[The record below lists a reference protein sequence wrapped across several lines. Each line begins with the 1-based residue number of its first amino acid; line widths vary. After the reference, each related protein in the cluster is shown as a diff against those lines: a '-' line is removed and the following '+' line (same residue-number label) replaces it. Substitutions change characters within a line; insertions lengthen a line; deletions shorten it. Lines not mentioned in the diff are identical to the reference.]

1 MQDEADWKNVFRLA
15 EIGVKE
21 EIAEGTTKIV
31 GRNITKPILQTIDNS
46 DFKLVDQYQIHKLSP
61 SSRRERNDLSR
72 QTSDD
77 SLSTF
82 PERLSTGGRQL

>member
-46 DFKLVDQYQIHKLSP
+46 DFKLVYQYQIHKLFTVMTEGV
-61 SSRRERNDLSR
+61 ERPELSNI
-72 QTSDD
+72 
-77 SLSTF
+77 
-82 PERLSTGGRQL
+82 